1 MDYKVFLDECLKV
14 NKFFIESMATY
25 LYLKSKGWIV
35 KSGLKFGGNYR
46 NDAGSGDSYNITT
59 LDRLH
64 VQLFTNYDKTAH
76 PMATPTQ
83 RTNIT
88 IFLTIGYVDIDEL
101 NGKMTLHGWLNIRW
115 KDGGRTWRPEYFD
128 NITTLHL
135 LSREIWK
142 PDITLLNSAGKEGDY
157 MGDTQALLLSDGSF
171 LWVPPV
177 VYTAYC
183 NLNLKLWPYDT
194 QTCKFKIG
202 TWTMT
207 RIFPKFVETNDT
219 LEYLDLIKSTE
230 WDINDAKA
238 EYVTKEFY
246 NYIQYTFKL
255 QRRSSM
261 YSAVIFTPASCII
274 LLCLSIFWLPPQ
286 MGEKIL
292 LNGIVIVVIAAF
304 LMYFAQILPIL
315 AENTP
320 LVVLFYSSCL
330 LLLSLSTIISVIV
343 LYLSTAKHKKRV
355 PEFLKNLL
363 NGILGRT
370 LLLSQFTLEAEPP
383 SLLNN
388 GTKELGENVYNN
400 LDQCETPD
408 HTHVNPNQLP
418 SCRSI
423 QFDWVLLAT
432 AFDRVSFLIYCVLF
446 IILAIVYS
454 V

>member
-1 MDYKVFLDECLKV
+1 M
-14 NKFFIESMATY
+14 FISCRSATF
-25 LYLKSKGWIV
+25 I
-35 KSGLKFGGNYR
+35 FGIILLLAQGVIS
-46 NDAGSGDSYNITT
+46 DDDGSSDSYNITT

-76 PMATPTQ
+76 PMATPSQ
-83 RTNIT
+83 KTNTT
-88 IFLTIGYVDIDEL
+88 IFMSVGYIDIDEL
-101 NGKMTLHGWLNIRW
+101 NGKMTVHGWVTLRW

-128 NITTLHL
+128 NITTIHL
-135 LSREIWK
+135 RSREIWK
-142 PDITLLNSAGKEGDY
+142 PDITLLNSAGNEGDY
-157 MGDTQALLLSDGSF
+157 MGDTQALLASDGSF
-171 LWVPPV
+171 IWVPPV

-194 QTCKFKIG
+194 QTCKLKIG

-207 RIFPKFVETNDT
+207 NIFPKFVEINET
-219 LEYLDLIKSTE
+219 LDYSDLIKSTE
-230 WDINDAKA
+230 WDISDAKSQ
-238 EYVTKEFY
+238 YVTQDFY
-246 NYIQYTFKL
+246 SYLEYTFTL

-274 LLCLSIFWLPPQ
+274 LLCLSTFWLPPQ

-292 LNGIVIVVIAAF
+292 LNGIVIVVVAAF
-304 LMYFAQILPIL
+304 LMYFAQMLPIL

-320 LVVLFYSSCL
+320 LVVLFYSSSL
-330 LLLSLSTIISVIV
+330 LMLSLSTIISVIV

-363 NGILGRT
+363 NGVVGRV
-370 LLLSQFTLEAEPP
+370 LLLSQFTLEAEPQ

-388 GTKELGENVYNN
+388 GTKELGEHVYDNP
-400 LDQCETPD
+400 DQSETTDP
-408 HTHVNPNQLP
+408 THINPNQLP
-418 SCRSI
+418 TSRSI

-432 AFDRVSFLIYCVLF
+432 AFDRICFLIYCLLF
-446 IILAIVYS
+446 MILAIAYS